1 MTKQEIISSI
11 HKYPGLFG
19 FLLDS
24 YSVYYINIISQ
35 TNPGLRL
42 TMILIF
48 PLSFG
53 FFLRWLFPLVETEHM
68 IQTKIRNWVVL
79 GLSGIP
85 FALLGN
91 YIWSFFQH

>member
-1 MTKQEIISSI
+1 M
-11 HKYPGLFG
+11 
-19 FLLDS
+19 
-24 YSVYYINIISQ
+24 
-35 TNPGLRL
+35 
-42 TMILIF
+42 
-48 PLSFG
+48 
-53 FFLRWLFPLVETEHM
+53 VETEHM